1 MATLFN
7 DQPVIRR
14 ARSLLLPLLLLFVAP
29 TRAELEL
36 TGWYAG
42 FMYSDSSEEL
52 VLNTGGTRSVNKGH
66 VKVKSGKMLNE
77 YLSVEG
83 QFGMTTNT
91 GDKRGRLSYGLYL
104 RPDLDLGRYRLYAL
118 LGVSGFYDYHDVA
131 DNISESGASL
141 GLGVEVFGSKDV
153 ALSLEY
159 LRMID
164 KSVDE
169 GDYVYDSIGLGF
181 SYYFT
186 DDTSYFSRNR
196 NKIKSIRY

>member
-1 MATLFN
+1 MASLSTDL
-7 DQPVIRR
+7 PVIRW
-14 ARSLLLPLLLLFVAP
+14 ARNLLLLPLLFSVAP
-29 TRAELEL
+29 AQAELEL

-52 VLNTGGTRSVNKGH
+52 DLDTGGTRSVNKGH
-66 VKVKSGKMLNE
+66 LKIKAGKTLNE

-91 GDKRGRLSYGLYL
+91 GDKRGRFTYGVYL
-104 RPDLDLGRYRLYAL
+104 RPSKDFGRYRLYGLVGA
-118 LGVSGFYDYHDVA
+118 SGFYDYHDVEE
-131 DNISESGASL
+131 DVSESGASI
-141 GLGVEVFGSKDV
+141 GFGIEMFGSKDV
-153 ALSLEY
+153 ALSFEY

-164 KSVDE
+164 KSIDE